1 MLVIQHMAISL
12 DRQKQEEHLKHR
24 ASNQSLHTVPVI
36 PEENQTILEVLK
48 LQDPALVQSLMLLKN
63 HTTSENEL
71 SIMLSRAKNLATKY
85 NHLVTQLRVHGV
97 DFMLATGKSPATKA
111 LEQRLRKNA
120 E

>member
-1 MLVIQHMAISL
+1 M
-12 DRQKQEEHLKHR
+12 
-24 ASNQSLHTVPVI
+24 
-36 PEENQTILEVLK
+36 LK

>member
-1 MLVIQHMAISL
+1 MAISL

-24 ASNQSLHTVPVI
+24 ASNQNLNTVPVI

-85 NHLVTQLRVHGV
+85 NHLVT
-97 DFMLATGKSPATKA
+97 
-111 LEQRLRKNA
+111 
-120 E
+120 